1 MSAPSSWWIDW
12 RLSPGALARETA
24 GRLVLFLVLGACFVA
39 LVLSGGVDRFLSRQ
53 WAITAVLRL
62 SVPEAEG
69 RGIAAK
75 VAALPAVG
83 SAAYR
88 SPEDAWKEFTAA
100 YPGVESLR
108 AAGGNPLPG
117 YVEIHLRPGRLSDA
131 GVASVAAALRPLP
144 QVEEV
149 LTGGKWAPRVL
160 RLKGWVNAALWAGFG
175 LLGAAFFLVFAVQE
189 KARAALHAADFAFLA
204 QRGASAGGMAARRA
218 AAAAL
223 CGGFLA
229 LVSLGAAAGAF
240 VLVDARFAL
249 ARSIVGPP
257 TELLAPGALARL
269 GAFLVSAA
277 LLSGAASLSGWRSA
291 LPPSR

>member
-1 MSAPSSWWIDW
+1 MTAPSSWWIDW

-24 GRLVLFLVLGACFVA
+24 GRLVLFLVLGACFIA

-75 VAALPAVG
+75 VAGLPPVA
-83 SAAYR
+83 SAAYKG
-88 SPEDAWKEFTAA
+88 PEEAWKEFTAA
-100 YPGVESLR
+100 YPGMESLR

-117 YVEIHLRPGRLSDA
+117 YVEIHLRPGRLSEQA
-131 GVASVAAALRPLP
+131 VASVAAALRPLP
-144 QVEEV
+144 QVDDV

-160 RLKGWVNAALWAGFG
+160 RLKDWVNASLWAGFA
-175 LLGAAFFLVFAVQE
+175 LLGAAFFLVFTVQE
-189 KARAALHAADFAFLA
+189 KARAARHAADFAFLV
-204 QRGASAGGMAARRA
+204 QRGAPARGRALRRA

-223 CGGFLA
+223 CGGILA
-229 LVSLGAAAGAF
+229 LVSLGAAAGAL
-240 VLVDARFAL
+240 VLLDARSSL
-249 ARSIVGPP
+249 ARSVVGPAP
-257 TELLAPGALARL
+257 ELLAPEALPFL

-277 LLSGAASLSGWRSA
+277 LLSGAVSLVGWRSA
-291 LPPSR
+291 IPSGR